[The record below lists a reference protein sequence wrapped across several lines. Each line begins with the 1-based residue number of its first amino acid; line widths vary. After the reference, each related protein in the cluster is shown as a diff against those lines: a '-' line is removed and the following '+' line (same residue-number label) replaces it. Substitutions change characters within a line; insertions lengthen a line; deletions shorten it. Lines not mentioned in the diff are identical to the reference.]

1 MNAARVRAS
10 GAVAPVRPP
19 TVVRSPGAPSRAP
32 PRVCRRRRGAGGGP
46 WVALLR
52 TDGWSVWGGG
62 SVPCVACS
70 KSTSLFTGLISDGT
84 QGGAITCQLR
94 VAQAVF
100 AFWSGGD
107 NARTR
112 LYFCQRRG
120 QTRKRRARNGTKS
133 LHLQVPFSP
142 NAGCAHSIV
151 NFRQTRHLTLRS
163 SRRVQGDEST
173 TGVPYCCAQQAG
185 RNSTARVE
193 RAQRSRHTCN
203 ELRLWA
209 ERLVAIVVLLSGGA
223 LHIRAIRA
231 GDLNSPQLACGR
243 RCTRRVSVG

>member
-1 MNAARVRAS
+1 MAHRGRYHLSAACGS
-10 GAVAPVRPP
+10 GAV
-19 TVVRSPGAPSRAP
+19 G
-32 PRVCRRRRGAGGGP
+32 
-46 WVALLR
+46 
-52 TDGWSVWGGG
+52 
-62 SVPCVACS
+62 
-70 KSTSLFTGLISDGT
+70 
-84 QGGAITCQLR
+84 
-94 VAQAVF
+94 AVF
-100 AFWSGGD
+100 AFWPGGD

-112 LYFCQRRG
+112 LCARDERG
-120 QTRKRRARNGTKS
+120 ARNGTKWR
-133 LHLQVPFSP
+133 HLQVPFSP
-142 NAGCAHSIV
+142 SAGCAHSIV

-193 RAQRSRHTCN
+193 RAQRSRHTCK

-209 ERLVAIVVLLSGGA
+209 ERLIAIVVLLSGGA

>member
-1 MNAARVRAS
+1 MAHSGRYHLSQLRVWLRE
-10 GAVAPVRPP
+10 AVF
-19 TVVRSPGAPSRAP
+19 
-32 PRVCRRRRGAGGGP
+32 CILAGGG
-46 WVALLR
+46 VIMR
-52 TDGWSVWGGG
+52 E
-62 SVPCVACS
+62 
-70 KSTSLFTGLISDGT
+70 
-84 QGGAITCQLR
+84 R
-94 VAQAVF
+94 VLQA
-100 AFWSGGD
+100 G
-107 NARTR
+107 
-112 LYFCQRRG
+112 
-120 QTRKRRARNGTKS
+120 ARNGTKL

-173 TGVPYCCAQQAG
+173 TGVRYCCAQQAG

>member
-1 MNAARVRAS
+1 MAHS
-10 GAVAPVRPP
+10 GRYHL
-19 TVVRSPGAPSRAP
+19 S
-32 PRVCRRRRGAGGGP
+32 
-46 WVALLR
+46 
-52 TDGWSVWGGG
+52 
-62 SVPCVACS
+62 
-70 KSTSLFTGLISDGT
+70 
-84 QGGAITCQLR
+84 QLR
-94 VAQAVF
+94 VWLREAVF
-100 AFWSGGD
+100 CILLFGRRGGD
-107 NARTR
+107 NARSPRTE
-112 LYFCQRRG
+112 LQAG
-120 QTRKRRARNGTKS
+120 ARNGTKL

-173 TGVPYCCAQQAG
+173 TGVRYCCAQQAG

-209 ERLVAIVVLLSGGA
+209 ERLIAIVVLLSGGA
-223 LHIRAIRA
+223 LHICAIRA

>member
-1 MNAARVRAS
+1 M
-10 GAVAPVRPP
+10 
-19 TVVRSPGAPSRAP
+19 
-32 PRVCRRRRGAGGGP
+32 
-46 WVALLR
+46 
-52 TDGWSVWGGG
+52 
-62 SVPCVACS
+62 
-70 KSTSLFTGLISDGT
+70 
-84 QGGAITCQLR
+84 TCQLR
-94 VAQAVF
+94 VRLWRVGARAGGRR
-100 AFWSGGD
+100 GGD
-107 NARTR
+107 NARKIES
-112 LYFCQRRG
+112 C
-120 QTRKRRARNGTKS
+120 RKKTSKS
-133 LHLQVPFSP
+133 PRECSTNRFPFSQ

>member
-1 MNAARVRAS
+1 MAHRGRYDLSAAFVAVWPGGRRV
-10 GAVAPVRPP
+10 
-19 TVVRSPGAPSRAP
+19 
-32 PRVCRRRRGAGGGP
+32 GAGG
-46 WVALLR
+46 VIKR
-52 TDGWSVWGGG
+52 ERMQ
-62 SVPCVACS
+62 
-70 KSTSLFTGLISDGT
+70 KS
-84 QGGAITCQLR
+84 CE
-94 VAQAVF
+94 
-100 AFWSGGD
+100 
-107 NARTR
+107 
-112 LYFCQRRG
+112 
-120 QTRKRRARNGTKS
+120 KRRTK
-133 LHLQVPFSP
+133 LFHLQVPFSQ

-193 RAQRSRHTCN
+193 WAQRSRHTCK

-209 ERLVAIVVLLSGGA
+209 ERLIAIVVLLSGGA

>member
-1 MNAARVRAS
+1 MGRGVRA
-10 GAVAPVRPP
+10 VRGMFKKYKFIHG
-19 TVVRSPGAPSRAP
+19 TD
-32 PRVCRRRRGAGGGP
+32 
-46 WVALLR
+46 LR
-52 TDGWSVWGGG
+52 WHT
-62 SVPCVACS
+62 A
-70 KSTSLFTGLISDGT
+70 
-84 QGGAITCQLR
+84 GAITCLSCVCGSER
-94 VAQAVF
+94 LFF
-100 AFWSGGD
+100 AFWPAGGVIM
-107 NARTR
+107 RER
-112 LYFCQRRG
+112 VLG
-120 QTRKRRARNGTKS
+120 ARNGTKL

-173 TGVPYCCAQQAG
+173 TGVRYCCAQQAG

>member
-1 MNAARVRAS
+1 MAHWGRYHLSAACVAVWPGGRGRA
-10 GAVAPVRPP
+10 A
-19 TVVRSPGAPSRAP
+19 
-32 PRVCRRRRGAGGGP
+32 AGG
-46 WVALLR
+46 R
-52 TDGWSVWGGG
+52 
-62 SVPCVACS
+62 
-70 KSTSLFTGLISDGT
+70 
-84 QGGAITCQLR
+84 
-94 VAQAVF
+94 
-100 AFWSGGD
+100 GD
-107 NARTR
+107 NARER
-112 LYFCQRRG
+112 LAGKRG
-120 QTRKRRARNGTKS
+120 ARNGTKL

-173 TGVPYCCAQQAG
+173 TGVRYCCAQQAG

-209 ERLVAIVVLLSGGA
+209 ERLIAIVVLLSGGA
-223 LHIRAIRA
+223 LHICAIRA

>member
-1 MNAARVRAS
+1 MN
-10 GAVAPVRPP
+10 
-19 TVVRSPGAPSRAP
+19 
-32 PRVCRRRRGAGGGP
+32 GG
-46 WVALLR
+46 
-52 TDGWSVWGGG
+52 
-62 SVPCVACS
+62 
-70 KSTSLFTGLISDGT
+70 
-84 QGGAITCQLR
+84 
-94 VAQAVF
+94 
-100 AFWSGGD
+100 
-107 NARTR
+107 
-112 LYFCQRRG
+112 
-120 QTRKRRARNGTKS
+120 ARNGTEL
-133 LHLQVPFSP
+133 LHLHVPISP

-151 NFRQTRHLTLRS
+151 NFRQTRHFTLRS

-193 RAQRSRHTCN
+193 RAQRSRHTCK

-243 RCTRRVSVG
+243 RCTRRVRGEIVGLVQGRSSWHGGEDTGVALLHEVEHNS

>member
-1 MNAARVRAS
+1 MAHSGRYHLSAACA
-10 GAVAPVRPP
+10 AQ
-19 TVVRSPGAPSRAP
+19 VVVFCIFS
-32 PRVCRRRRGAGGGP
+32 AGG
-46 WVALLR
+46 
-52 TDGWSVWGGG
+52 
-62 SVPCVACS
+62 
-70 KSTSLFTGLISDGT
+70 LIMRE
-84 QGGAITCQLR
+84 R
-94 VAQAVF
+94 VL
-100 AFWSGGD
+100 G
-107 NARTR
+107 
-112 LYFCQRRG
+112 
-120 QTRKRRARNGTKS
+120 ARNGTKL

-193 RAQRSRHTCN
+193 RAQRSRHTCK

-209 ERLVAIVVLLSGGA
+209 ERLIAIVVLLSGGA